1 MSESLKVSFDKMCIF
16 SSALPSRILHPS
28 PIATKVSAPTMSAY
42 DARLAPCR
50 RVWCALFIL
59 CTIFLSSCCLPV
71 IAEESVVDST
81 SSDATTAA
89 RAEEESEEAAGNG
102 SSNEVPQDQEER
114 QPPKVKQ
121 NNASSSSSSSD
132 DWGSFYDPNNIF
144 CGKYDCYKILGFDYE
159 TWGSAPPT
167 LKEITKSYRSLSRQW
182 HPDKNKEKG
191 AREKFVAI
199 AKAYEILT
207 NFDKRKEFDY
217 YRDRPD
223 EYFQKY
229 GSSVLWTY
237 APKSDASIIAIVLFI
252 LANVFTYYVQK
263 NKYDKIA
270 NHLVRAAVEDWS
282 AREGGSTE
290 SIEIREK
297 AMAILTEKREKES
310 EERSNEKSPQK
321 KKGPKLTGKEKRE
334 KEQEELRPI
343 CVSLVNEIDDF
354 GAGFRKP
361 TYKDL
366 LIIKMIKWPGLII
379 SAAFWWSKYAIR
391 RMRKLELS
399 DEERE
404 VLTKNAVGEVAW
416 TTASDEER
424 ASMITMELWVTDNLV
439 EWREEEE
446 MKRAGLSDNK
456 RKQIKKMRKKMG
468 SGADYYDDDLHL
480 E

>member
-1 MSESLKVSFDKMCIF
+1 MAHDESGDSASDGTMASAETDGSSSES
-16 SSALPSRILHPS
+16 
-28 PIATKVSAPTMSAY
+28 
-42 DARLAPCR
+42 DAA
-50 RVWCALFIL
+50 
-59 CTIFLSSCCLPV
+59 
-71 IAEESVVDST
+71 
-81 SSDATTAA
+81 
-89 RAEEESEEAAGNG
+89 AAG
-102 SSNEVPQDQEER
+102 SNEVPKEEPLSPKAEQD
-114 QPPKVKQ
+114 
-121 NNASSSSSSSD
+121 NASSSSSSTTSE

-159 TWGSAPPT
+159 TWGAAPPT

-182 HPDKNKEKG
+182 HPDKNKARG

-207 NFDKRKEFDY
+207 NFEKRKEYDY

-237 APKSDASIIAIVLFI
+237 APKSDASIIIIVMFI
-252 LANVFTYYVQK
+252 LANVFTYYAQR
-263 NKYDKIA
+263 NKYDKVA

-290 SIEIREK
+290 SMELREK
-297 AMAILTEKREKES
+297 ALAILAKKKEKERAM
-310 EERSNEKSPQK
+310 EEVDQSNEKSPK
-321 KKGPKLTGKEKRE
+321 KKEKGPKLSSKEKRE
-334 KEQEELRPI
+334 KEQVELRPI
-343 CVSLVNEIDDF
+343 CVGLVNEIDDF

-366 LIIKMIKWPGLII
+366 LLIKMIKWPYYLGGATL
-379 SAAFWWSKYAIR
+379 WWSKYALR
-391 RMRKLELS
+391 RMRKLDLN

-404 VLTKNAVGEVAW
+404 VLTKNAVGHVAW

-424 ASMITMELWVTDNLV
+424 ATMITLELWISDNLV
-439 EWREEEE
+439 EWREEQD
-446 MKRAGLSDNK
+446 MKREGLSANK
-456 RKQIKKMRKKMG
+456 RKQIKKMRKKM
-468 SGADYYDDDLHL
+468 SNGAEYDEDLHL

>member
-1 MSESLKVSFDKMCIF
+1 
-16 SSALPSRILHPS
+16 
-28 PIATKVSAPTMSAY
+28 MSAY
-42 DARLAPCR
+42 HAQQLAPCR
-50 RVWCALFIL
+50 RVWCTTLFIL
-59 CTIFLSSCCLPV
+59 CTIFLSSCCLTV
-71 IAEESVVDST
+71 IAEESVDDST
-81 SSDATTAA
+81 SSSDATTAA
-89 RAEEESEEAAGNG
+89 RVDESEEAAGNG
-102 SSNEVPQDQEER
+102 SNEVPQDREER

-199 AKAYEILT
+199 AKAYEVLT

-297 AMAILTEKREKES
+297 AMAILTEKREKEN

-379 SAAFWWSKYAIR
+379 SAAFWWSKYAVR

-424 ASMITMELWVTDNLV
+424 ASMITMELWISDNLV